1 MSEIN
6 SSESLSIT
14 ITADKLQPV
23 KYSWKEL
30 INRITSTFS
39 EANDWFYKHEKL
51 YEILINEEATQLDAD
66 MIKLKKLEKA
76 VNKYYT
82 EEVVPHEN

>member
-1 MSEIN
+1 
-6 SSESLSIT
+6 
-14 ITADKLQPV
+14 
-23 KYSWKEL
+23 
-30 INRITSTFS
+30 
-39 EANDWFYKHEKL
+39 
-51 YEILINEEATQLDAD
+51 LINEEATQLDAD